1 MHDPL
6 LVHRREPGGQLPRD
20 RQGLSGRQP
29 APVQARAKRLA
40 LEELGDEVRRTLV
53 RADVVDRQHVRVVQG
68 PGRARL
74 ALEALPPLG
83 RGHVAGQHLDR
94 DVAAEAP
101 VASAVHLAHSPGAD
115 RREDLVDAEASA
127 DRQAHRP
134 RAGDAR
140 VARDM
145 SGCRLHGG
153 LVEEPRRLA
162 VVAEQ
167 RLHLPPERLVTGARR
182 LEERPSA
189 RSRSVR
195 RPRDRGPRPSSSG
208 RCPSIPAPPAQ
219 FSKQPRLGELPVAEH
234 RLRRDS
240 QDLGRLVR
248 TQATEVAKL
257 HDAGLARVDGGESP

>member
-94 DVAAEAP
+94 DVAAEAA
-101 VASAVHLAHSPGAD
+101 VASAVHLAHSPGTD
-115 RREDLVDAEASA
+115 GREDLVDAEASA

-134 RAGDAR
+134 RLGDAR
-140 VARDM
+140 VAGDM
-145 SGCRLHGG
+145 PGCRLHGR
-153 LVEEPRRLA
+153 LVEEPRELA

-167 RLHLPPERLVTGARR
+167 RLHLPPERLVTLARR
-182 LEERPSA
+182 LEERPPLALVPSGGLVIEGLDPLPA
-189 RSRSVR
+189 AAVR
-195 RPRDRGPRPSSSG
+195 Q
-208 RCPSIPAPPAQ
+208 C
-219 FSKQPRLGELPVAEH
+219 
-234 RLRRDS
+234 RLRRLS
-240 QDLGRLVR
+240 SRSSHAFASFQSRSTVCGETPR
-248 TQATEVAKL
+248 TSAVSS
-257 HDAGLARVDGGESP
+257 ARRPPK